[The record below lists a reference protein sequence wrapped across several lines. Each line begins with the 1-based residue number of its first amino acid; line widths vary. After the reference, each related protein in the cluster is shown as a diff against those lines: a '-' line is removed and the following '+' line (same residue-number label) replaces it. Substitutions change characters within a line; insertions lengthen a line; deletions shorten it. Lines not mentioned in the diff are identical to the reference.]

1 MTEASVT
8 APCTGVY
15 ARGYARSEIWRLSG
29 TPSCQLWT
37 YSLTLS
43 TDYQLNCTVVSYRHD
58 TATHRCQQP
67 KPALW
72 SCGWNRS
79 AWFCIHRFDSVKT
92 AVPVCF
98 AYDRIRRL
106 CDHSSFGELHTP
118 KSHDLCS
125 QHQLL
130 YSGWTAMALYVNFNA
145 GVGKPLWEITLGEF
159 VVWFKVRV
167 ASSLPMAPRS

>member
-1 MTEASVT
+1 MPEATRALTSGDYREPRPISYGRTVSLFRQTINSV
-8 APCTGVY
+8 AP
-15 ARGYARSEIWRLSG
+15 
-29 TPSCQLWT
+29 
-37 YSLTLS
+37 
-43 TDYQLNCTVVSYRHD
+43 VVSYRHD
-58 TATHRCQQP
+58 TATHRCQRP
-67 KPALW
+67 KSALW
-72 SCGWNRS
+72 SCGWNYS
-79 AWFCIHRFDSVKT
+79 AWFCIHRVDSVKT

-118 KSHDLCS
+118 KSHDSRS

-130 YSGWTAMALYVNFNA
+130 YSGWTAMALYVNINA

-167 ASSLPMAPRS
+167 ASSVPMAPRS